1 MYYRQVYRYP
11 AWVFFPFSFKLLACT
26 NWRSTFYH
34 HPFPGKTLE
43 FVGFRC
49 TLFNHV
55 HLLEF
60 YDGDGVVLV
69 KYKHV
74 KYFRSAKQ
82 YQLKRWEG
90 YLDLRIKTSKLCVL
104 GVARVCVCVWCG
116 VVWGGVAYIVISM
129 RNIAGGHAMIWVF

>member
-1 MYYRQVYRYP
+1 MFISFCYDGLYTLLCLIFRLSQIVNYLILKSRKIVLDCIDIYI
-11 AWVFFPFSFKLLACT
+11 VILHGFSFRFSFILLACT

-82 YQLKRWEG
+82 YQLKR
-90 YLDLRIKTSKLCVL
+90 
-104 GVARVCVCVWCG
+104 
-116 VVWGGVAYIVISM
+116 
-129 RNIAGGHAMIWVF
+129 